1 MANITEGIRSMV
13 DKNSFRRWPENDVLN
28 RIFTTLNGARLKAAD
43 TPVLSLNST
52 WARVSPDAVGVLKK
66 QNFSRL
72 LLRSRRPISH
82 SPTAN
87 QAHTVVESRCKK
99 RADRYPL

>member
-43 TPVLSLNST
+43 TLLKT
-52 WARVSPDAVGVLKK
+52 TDKTVSEIAYEVGFGTPSY
-66 QNFSRL
+66 FSKCYKELFGRHPGEG
-72 LLRSRRPISH
+72 R
-82 SPTAN
+82 
-87 QAHTVVESRCKK
+87 
-99 RADRYPL
+99 